1 MFALLYRRL
10 IFRRGRAMQPAFT
23 PLSPA
28 IGVEVTGVDLSQPVS
43 SRTAAALEAALI
55 KYLVMVVRDQYLT
68 PSQLLNAIGAL
79 GEIMP
84 QHLKAIRMPEHPD
97 IVVLDSR
104 NTKVGGDGKFVP
116 IGARDWH
123 TDHAHQE
130 WPPNY
135 TAPYAVSLPSRG
147 GDTSFANM

>member
-55 KYLVMVVRDQYLT
+55 KYLVMVVRDQHLT
-68 PSQLLNAIGAL
+68 PSQLLNAI